1 MTIPE
6 ATTMSELID
15 DCAQLPFALTHPEHP
30 LPTPRDAAPW
40 RVDERCAKP
49 VDFFFYDWV

>member
-6 ATTMSELID
+6 ASTMSELID

-30 LPTPRDAAPW
+30 LPTPRAAAPW
-40 RVDERCAKP
+40 EVDERCTHQVEGLAE
-49 VDFFFYDWV
+49 YGA

>member
-6 ATTMSELID
+6 ATTMRELID

-30 LPTPRDAAPW
+30 LPSPRAAAPW
-40 RVDERCAKP
+40 QVDDRCTHQVEGLAEYG
-49 VDFFFYDWV
+49 V